1 MLTAHL
7 FLAAANASTHS
18 SSPEGGIEKI
28 VHQFGID
35 TPYLIAQIISISV
48 VVFLLY
54 KFFFKPTLATIDER
68 QSKIE
73 DGLRYTEEMKT
84 KLETAEKET
93 AEVMK
98 KASLE
103 AQQIIAEARDSG
115 KALLEKQTQEATG
128 KAQDILSKAEHAI
141 ELERKKML
149 ADVRDEIS
157 RLVVLTTSRVLSK
170 ELPEDEKQKYAESAA
185 KELSNV

>member
-1 MLTAHL
+1 MLTTHL
-7 FLAAANASTHS
+7 FLAATSAAPHAPA
-18 SSPEGGIEKI
+18 PEGGLEKI
-28 VHQFGID
+28 VHEFGIN
-35 TPYLIAQIISISV
+35 TPDIIAQIISFCV
-48 VVFLLY
+48 VAFLLY

-73 DGLRYTEEMKT
+73 DGLRYTEEMKA
-84 KLETAEKET
+84 KLAEAEKET

-103 AQQIIAEARDSG
+103 AQRIIVEARDSG
-115 KALLEKQTQEATG
+115 KALLEKQTQEATA
-128 KAQDILSKAEHAI
+128 KAQDILAKTEQAI

-170 ELPEDEKQKYAESAA
+170 DLPEDEKQKYAESAA

>member
-1 MLTAHL
+1 MLTVI
-7 FLAAANASTHS
+7 AAADATS
-18 SSPEGGIEKI
+18 SGLVE
-28 VHQFGID
+28 VFGLNIGH
-35 TPYLIAQIISISV
+35 IIMQVISFSILAFV
-48 VVFLLY
+48 LY
-54 KFFFKPTLATIDER
+54 RYAFKPVFATIDER

-73 DGLRYTEEMKT
+73 DGLRYTEEMKS
-84 KLETAEKET
+84 KLAEAEKET

-103 AQQIIAEARDSG
+103 AQQIITEARDSG
-115 KALLEKQTQEATG
+115 KALLEKQTQEATS
-128 KAQDILSKAEHAI
+128 KAQDILTKAEHAI